1 MEQKISIIK
10 IGGNVIDNESALQSF
25 LRDFASLPNPKILI
39 HGGGK
44 LASRLSEKLGVETK
58 MIDGRRVTDDQTIDI
73 VTMVYAGLVNK
84 RIVASLSALSCPALG
99 LCGADGNVIPSH
111 LRSKEPIDFGWVGDI
126 CPEDIN
132 TDFIASL
139 LQQGITPVFCAI
151 TNDGEGHLLNTN
163 ADSVATGVALACSKL
178 GRTSLVFCLEKNGVL
193 SDIDDPNSVIPE
205 ITPTCYVTLRVTQQI
220 QGGMIPKVEN
230 ALKAIDGGVGEV
242 IIKHADNLLNNI
254 GTVISK

>member
-10 IGGNVIDNESALQSF
+10 IGGNVIDDESALQSF

-44 LASRLSEKLGVETK
+44 LASRLSDKLGIETK

-84 RIVASLSALSCPALG
+84 RIVASLGALSCPALG

-126 CPEDIN
+126 RPEEIN

-139 LQQGITPVFCAI
+139 FQQGITPVFCAI
-151 TNDGEGHLLNTN
+151 TCDQQGHLLNTN
-163 ADSVATGVALACSKL
+163 ADSVATGIALACSKL
-178 GRTSLVFCLEKNGVL
+178 GHTSLIFCMEKNGVL
-193 SDIDDPNSVIPE
+193 QDINDPDSVIPHIDQE
-205 ITPTCYVTLRVTQQI
+205 KFTYLLTRKVIYS
-220 QGGMIPKVEN
+220 GMLPKIEN

-242 IIKHADNLLNNI
+242 IIKNANNLLQST

>member
-44 LASRLSEKLGVETK
+44 LASRLSEKLGIETK

-84 RIVASLSALSCPALG
+84 RIVASLRALSCPALG
-99 LCGADGNVIPSH
+99 LCGADANVVPSH
-111 LRSKEPIDFGWVGDI
+111 LRPKEPIDFGWVGDI
-126 CPEDIN
+126 SHEEIN

-139 LQQGITPVFCAI
+139 LQQGITPIFCAI
-151 TNDGEGHLLNTN
+151 TCDQEGHLLNTN

-178 GRTSLVFCLEKNGVL
+178 GRTSLIFCMEKNGVL
-193 SDIDDPNSVIPE
+193 QDINDPESVIPH
-205 ITPTCYVTLRVTQQI
+205 IDQDTFTNLLTRKLVHS
-220 QGGMIPKVEN
+220 GMIPKIEN

-242 IIKHADNLLNNI
+242 IIKNADNLLTDL
-254 GTVISK
+254 GTVISR

>member
-139 LQQGITPVFCAI
+139 LPS
-151 TNDGEGHLLNTN
+151 LRRNT
-163 ADSVATGVALACSKL
+163 ADSPSFSWLL
-178 GRTSLVFCLEKNGVL
+178 
-193 SDIDDPNSVIPE
+193 PE
-205 ITPTCYVTLRVTQQI
+205 SCPFSFSFHRNCWHTLRNPGWFPGQRS
-220 QGGMIPKVEN
+220 
-230 ALKAIDGGVGEV
+230 LRR
-242 IIKHADNLLNNI
+242 
-254 GTVISK
+254 